1 MDRRIGVLAGC
12 GLSLVLAAAGCR
24 TPKSDLSGSPSVS
37 SDIGRSATSTTNPGA
52 TTNPNASTNAT
63 TSATTSANSNAPI
76 TNGGFSTEPQ
86 TAPMSGMNMSANMG
100 GYPGVNNGVGVGGP
114 TSYSPPAGSG
124 FAPQVQ
130 MPSGGVQGIGGP
142 GMSGAGN
149 PPINAPGTNPYN

>member
-1 MDRRIGVLAGC
+1 MDRRIGVLTGC
-12 GLSLVLAAAGCR
+12 GLSLVLAATGCR

-37 SDIGRSATSTTNPGA
+37 SEIGRSANSANSTTSPNP
-52 TTNPNASTNAT
+52 T
-63 TSATTSANSNAPI
+63 TSAATSANSNAPI

-100 GYPGVNNGVGVGGP
+100 GYPGVNNGTGVGGP
-114 TSYSPPAGSG
+114 TTYSPPAGSG

-130 MPSGGVQGIGGP
+130 LPSGGVPGIAGP

-149 PPINAPGTNPYN
+149 PPINAPGTTPYN

>member
-12 GLSLVLAAAGCR
+12 GLSLLLAATGCR

-37 SDIGRSATSTTNPGA
+37 SDIGRSPTSATSTTSTTTPGA
-52 TTNPNASTNAT
+52 STTAS
-63 TSATTSANSNAPI
+63 TSANSNAPI

-100 GYPGVNNGVGVGGP
+100 GYPGVNNGTGVGGP
-114 TSYSPPAGSG
+114 TTYTPPAGSG

-130 MPSGGVQGIGGP
+130 LPSGGVPGISGP

-149 PPINAPGTNPYN
+149 PQINAPGTTPYN